1 MSDAPA
7 SNALLDVSA
16 VKLAFGGVKAVN
28 DVSLSVRSGSI
39 TGLIGTNGAGKTTL
53 FNIVSGFLKP
63 NAGRIAL
70 DGADITPLAP
80 HAIAERG
87 LIRTFQTAVGFPRL
101 TVMENMLVFS
111 QADREAR
118 KALLFSAIRVNR
130 ATRERAEEILASF
143 GLAGRRN
150 HWCRDLSSPELKML
164 EFARAMMARPRLML
178 LDEPAAGINPAL
190 MESLAERIKA
200 LRAQGV
206 SFLLVDHNL
215 RFVCDV
221 CDEVYAMADG
231 RVIAQGPTR
240 SVIEDPKVLELYIG
254 PPPEETRQ

>member
-1 MSDAPA
+1 MSDTPAP
-7 SNALLDVSA
+7 LLEVSGI
-16 VKLAFGGVKAVN
+16 KLAFGGVKAVD
-28 DVSLSVRSGSI
+28 DVSLSVAPGSI

-63 NAGRIAL
+63 NAGRIRL

-80 HAIAERG
+80 HAIAGRG
-87 LIRTFQTAVGFPRL
+87 LLRTFQTAVGFPRL
-101 TVMENMLVFS
+101 TVMENMLAFS
-111 QADREAR
+111 QADRAAR
-118 KALLFSAIRVNR
+118 LSLLSGRRVDPS
-130 ATRERAEEILASF
+130 TLGRAEEILASF
-143 GLAGRRN
+143 GLAHRRH

-200 LRAQGV
+200 LRLQGV

-221 CDEVYAMADG
+221 CDAVYAMADG

-240 SVIEDPKVLELYIG
+240 DVIENPKVLELYIG
-254 PPPEETRQ
+254 PPPEQTRH